1 MKCDNCKV
9 EPVYVIDTRGA
20 NIQFFC
26 ERHLPLFLRDKS
38 RKPFLTRWS
47 KDYVPPVHGLPGLQ
61 EEKKAVAKKTAKKKA
76 KVKAVAE
83 EPVEEVQAV
92 VEDVTVAEEAV
103 VEAVAV
109 VEEVN
114 ESDRENSGEAG
125 SSSTL

>member
-1 MKCDNCKV
+1 MKCDNCKDL
-9 EPVYVIDTRGA
+9 PVYVVDSRGA
-20 NIQFFC
+20 NVQYFC

-47 KDYVPPVHGLPGLQ
+47 EDYVVPERGLPGLE

-76 KVKAVAE
+76 KAKAVVE
-83 EPVEEVQAV
+83 EPVVEEVQAV
-92 VEDVTVAEEAV
+92 VEDVAVAEEV

-109 VEEVN
+109 VEEVD
-114 ESDRENSGEAG
+114 ESDRENSDEAG